1 MPQTPRDASAT
12 GDKIVRLPAQAIA
25 EQAVAKPRGLG
36 RLHGVATAGMA
47 ICALLGI
54 LSMLGFVTVRWP
66 GNSSRY
72 VVGLLVTAIVGFLV
86 CCSIAVFSAA
96 RDTYPRHGAPVRD
109 EEE

>member
-1 MPQTPRDASAT
+1 MPPTSDGAPPS
-12 GDKIVRLPAQAIA
+12 GDKIVRLRVQPIA
-25 EQAVAKPRGLG
+25 ELPLPKPKALS

-54 LSMLGFVTVRWP
+54 LSMLGFITVRWP
-66 GNSSRY
+66 GNSGRY
-72 VVGLLVTAIVGFLV
+72 VVGFLVTAIFGFLL

-96 RDTYPRHGAPVRD
+96 RDTYPRQGAPIGN